1 MTIPLPLA
9 TDLAAE
15 RAHEL
20 TAAASIHRLARA
32 GRLSRRAK
40 RAQCVAET
48 SSDVSSRQPST
59 LRSAA

>member
-20 TAAASIHRLARA
+20 QAAASTHRLARD

-40 RAQCVAET
+40 RARSVADTSTDT
-48 SSDVSSRQPST
+48 SSQRSDP

>member
-9 TDLAAE
+9 TELAAE

-20 TAAASIHRLARA
+20 TAAANQHRLARES
-32 GRLSRRAK
+32 RLSRRAK
-40 RAQCVAET
+40 RARTVAGT
-48 SSDVSSRQPST
+48 SGNASSRSSS

>member
-20 TAAASIHRLARA
+20 TAAASHHRLARE

-40 RAQCVAET
+40 RARSVAAA
-48 SSDVSSRQPST
+48 SANASSRRSNPV
-59 LRSAA
+59 RSAA